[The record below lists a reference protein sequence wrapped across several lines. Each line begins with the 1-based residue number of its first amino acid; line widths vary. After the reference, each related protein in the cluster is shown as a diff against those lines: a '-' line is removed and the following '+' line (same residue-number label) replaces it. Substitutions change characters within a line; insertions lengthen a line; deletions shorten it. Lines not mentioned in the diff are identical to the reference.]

1 MSLRNLARTACG
13 TVLVRNRPSLCGVAG
28 TPPRR
33 FVGAYDNDG
42 KTYVS
47 MLNNKNIQDG
57 IMVSGYSQFGF
68 RLNNNF
74 MVLGPVIC
82 FANSLLAW
90 YIDDDKDVSEESLSL
105 LFHLEPMP
113 SLVVLGVG
121 DNTYRKQIDR
131 VVLAA
136 TKKYGCN
143 IEVLPIDAAL
153 ATYNFIVNEQRHVV
167 GAFIPPKFIPVI
179 DDDVITANARHVKV
193 YGEDIPRNE
202 IWVDDEDYNER
213 INQNYKEFAEVV
225 GAQNAADNELKKKL
239 EKKPEDKKLD

>member
-1 MSLRNLARTACG
+1 MSVRNLVRTVCG
-13 TVLVRNRPSLCGVAG
+13 TVFARKPLVSLCQMS
-28 TPPRR
+28 RR

-47 MLNNKNIQDG
+47 MLNNNNIMDG
-57 IMVSGYSQFGF
+57 IMISGYSQFGF

-82 FANSLLAW
+82 FANSIMAW
-90 YIDDDKDVSEESLSL
+90 YIDDDKDISEDSLSL
-105 LFHLEPMP
+105 LFNLEPMP
-113 SLVVLGVG
+113 SIIVLGIG
-121 DNTYRKQIDR
+121 DNTFRKQIDK

-153 ATYNFIVNEQRHVV
+153 ATYNFIVSEQRLVA

-179 DDDVITANARHVKV
+179 DDDVITANARHVQV
-193 YGEDIPRNE
+193 YGEEIPQTDIWLN
-202 IWVDDEDYNER
+202 DEEHLEK
-213 INQNYKEFAEVV
+213 INLNYKEFGAFV
-225 GAQNAADNELKKKL
+225 GAQKAADH
-239 EKKPEDKKLD
+239 EKQAKLDKESKDPKNIT